1 MVKTMFIEKKLS
13 QIMLTPDEFPVLNA
27 SSSLKNALDQMTKFG
42 IGISC
47 FVNEG
52 KLVGILTDGDLRRL
66 ILTKQNPL
74 PALLVEDAINFG
86 TKNPISI
93 KNEENYEN
101 AKTLMDNKKIWDI
114 PVVDANNT
122 LIGLINRHKLG

>member
-1 MVKTMFIEKKLS
+1 MSTDKKIS
-13 QIMLTPDEFPVLNA
+13 EIMLNLNEFPALNA
-27 SSSLKNALDQMTKFG
+27 KSSLKIALDQMSKFK

-66 ILTKQNPL
+66 ILTKQSPL

-86 TKNPISI
+86 SKNPVSI
-93 KNEENYEN
+93 KYNEQMED
-101 AKTLMDNKKIWDI
+101 AKKIMDEKRIWDL
-114 PVVDANNT
+114 PVVDSNNE
-122 LIGLINRHKLG
+122 LIGLINRHKLD

>member
-1 MVKTMFIEKKLS
+1 MSIEKKLS

-47 FVNEG
+47 FVHEG

-101 AKTLMDNKKIWDI
+101 TKTLMDNKKIWDI

>member
-1 MVKTMFIEKKLS
+1 MSTDKKIAE
-13 QIMLTPDEFPVLNA
+13 IMLKINEFPALNA
-27 SSSLKNALDQMTKFG
+27 KSSLKIALDQMTKFK

-66 ILTKQNPL
+66 ILTKQSPL

-86 TKNPISI
+86 SKNPVSI
-93 KNEENYEN
+93 KNIDHIKD
-101 AKTLMDNKKIWDI
+101 AKKIMDEKKIWDL
-114 PVVDANNT
+114 PVVDSNNE
-122 LIGLINRHKLG
+122 LIGLINRHKLD

>member
-1 MVKTMFIEKKLS
+1 MSTDKKIS
-13 QIMLTPDEFPVLNA
+13 EIMLNLNEFPALNA
-27 SSSLKNALDQMTKFG
+27 KSSLKIALDQMSKFK

-66 ILTKQNPL
+66 ILTKQSPL

-86 TKNPISI
+86 SKNPVSI
-93 KNEENYEN
+93 KNNEHMEN
-101 AKTLMDNKKIWDI
+101 AKKIMDEKRIWDL
-114 PVVDANNT
+114 PVVDSNNE
-122 LIGLINRHKLG
+122 LIGLINRHKLD

>member
-1 MVKTMFIEKKLS
+1 MVKTMSTDKKILDL
-13 QIMLTPDEFPVLNA
+13 MLNLNEFPALNA
-27 SSSLKNALDQMTKFG
+27 NSSLKIALDQMTKFG

-47 FVNEG
+47 FVTEG

-74 PALLVEDAINFG
+74 PALLIEDAINFG
-86 TKNPISI
+86 TRNPISI
-93 KNEENYEN
+93 KKEESYEN
-101 AKTLMDNKKIWDI
+101 ARTLMDNKKIWDI